1 MSADPHPRP
10 LSRRERGG
18 PRPLRRWVGVLIG
31 AALLGAALVVV
42 ARQHE
47 MLGPAWEAI
56 RRPAPAYVLVLVG
69 GVCANVV
76 LTGLLYSVLIS
87 RYGRV
92 GLLEMQALIAAATLL
107 NFLPL
112 RPGLFGRIA
121 YHKASNAIPA
131 VASLKTVAQAVLLS
145 LAVAGYVAIALV
157 VAARCGPPLRV
168 LVGLPVVLL
177 AVAALLRPVRLW
189 AVAALVRYLEV
200 IVWSLR
206 YHAAFAL
213 VGSPIGAESALAFA
227 CLSLIAMLVPVV
239 GNGLGVREW
248 VIGMAAPL
256 LTPYVLELGLGA
268 DLVNRAAE
276 LVVVLVLGLAG
287 MGWLWKKKSD
297 EATKRQRASQPPTPG
312 SADS

>member
-1 MSADPHPRP
+1 MSPDPHPRS
-10 LSRRERGG
+10 LSQRERGG
-18 PRPLRRWVGVLIG
+18 PLRRWAGVLIG
-31 AALLGAALVVV
+31 AALLGTALVVV

-47 MLGPAWEAI
+47 TLGPALEAI
-56 RRPAPAYVLVLVG
+56 RRPAPACVVVLVG

-131 VASLKTVAQAVLLS
+131 VASLKIVAQAVLLS
-145 LAVAGYVAIALV
+145 LAVAGYLAIALV
-157 VAARCGPPLRV
+157 VADRFGLPLRV

-177 AVAALLRPVRLW
+177 ATAALLRPVRLW
-189 AVAALVRYLEV
+189 AVAALIRYLEV

-213 VGSPIGAESALAFA
+213 VGSPIGAETALAFA

-248 VIGMAAPL
+248 VIGVAATL
-256 LTPYVLELGLGA
+256 LTPYVLEQGLGA
-268 DLVNRAAE
+268 ELVNRAVE
-276 LVVVLVLGLAG
+276 LVVVLILGLAG
-287 MGWLWKKKSD
+287 MGWLVKIKKS
-297 EATKRQRASQPPTPG
+297 KSQNAKT
-312 SADS
+312 